1 MKIFPPG
8 NSAVISTAAYSHL
21 DDLFTVKL
29 AWLWNC
35 VDERTQLSDILV
47 LSGSRICGTGN
58 LPCNLVRVHTLC
70 VPCVSLHSTVCAL
83 CQLTQHCIYPV
94 SSDTTLYLPCGS
106 LHNTVFALCH
116 LTQHCICP
124 VSAYTTLYLPCVSLH
139 NTVFAMWQLTKHRM
153 CPVAAYETFCMYP
166 VSAYKTLHVLCV
178 SLQNTLH
185 VPREL
190 TKHFMFLHI
199 STF

>member
-21 DDLFTVKL
+21 DDLFTVNL

-58 LPCNLVRVHTLC
+58 LPCNLVRVHALC

-94 SSDTTLYLPCGS
+94 SS
-106 LHNTVFALCH
+106 
-116 LTQHCICP
+116 
-124 VSAYTTLYLPCVSLH
+124 YTTLYLPCVSLH
-139 NTVFAMWQLTKHRM
+139 NTVFALCQLTKPPM

-166 VSAYKTLHVLCV
+166 VSAYKTLHMLCV

>member
-21 DDLFTVKL
+21 DDLFTVNL

-58 LPCNLVRVHTLC
+58 LPCNLVRVHALC

-94 SSDTTLYLPCGS
+94 SS
-106 LHNTVFALCH
+106 
-116 LTQHCICP
+116 
-124 VSAYTTLYLPCVSLH
+124 YTTLYLPCVSLR
-139 NTVFAMWQLTKHRM
+139 NPLCALWQLTKRSVCTLCQLTKH
-153 CPVAAYETFCMYP
+153 CTCSVLAYKTLCMYP
-166 VSAYKTLHVLCV
+166 VS
-178 SLQNTLH
+178 
-185 VPREL
+185 
-190 TKHFMFLHI
+190 
-199 STF
+199 